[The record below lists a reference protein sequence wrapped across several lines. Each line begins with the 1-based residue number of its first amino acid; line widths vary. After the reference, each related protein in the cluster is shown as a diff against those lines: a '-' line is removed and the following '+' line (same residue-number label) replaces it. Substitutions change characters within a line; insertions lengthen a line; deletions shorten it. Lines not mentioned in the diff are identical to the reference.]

1 MTENLTEKLRK
12 GTVSII
18 GLGYVGLPLARV
30 FVLSGYTVNGI
41 DLDVGK
47 IERLNSGKSY
57 LSDMSDQDIEELVQT
72 GRFSCQASYDEVGQ
86 SDAVVI
92 CVPTPLT
99 KTGSPDLTYVESAAK
114 ELAGRLQRNQLIVL
128 ESSTFPGTTD
138 EHLAPILEQ
147 SGLKVDVDF
156 FLAYSPE
163 RINPGDATDLR
174 SIPKVLGGIGA
185 ESTNVAAAL
194 YREVFDE
201 VVVVSSTRVA
211 EFTKI
216 LENTQRFINVSLCNE
231 LTMLCERL
239 DINIWEAIAA
249 AGTKPYGFTVYHP
262 GPGIG
267 GHCIPVDPLY
277 LEFRAQQVGFSSGFI
292 RLAQEINQRM
302 PEYIIERL
310 FKLVDSEQPKVLI
323 IGLAYKK
330 NVNDIR
336 ESSAVVV
343 LEKLRS
349 RGVEV
354 SYHDRYIPE
363 ITISGAVVSSVELT
377 ADRIRTFDCV
387 LILTDHDYVDYAA
400 VVQHA
405 RIVLD
410 TRHAVAAIAEKV
422 FRPNIVY
429 L

>member
-1 MTENLTEKLRK
+1 MAKSLTKELCK
-12 GTVSII
+12 GTVSVV
-18 GLGYVGLPLARV
+18 GLGYVGLPLARA
-30 FVLSGYTVNGI
+30 FVSSGYVVKGI
-41 DLDVGK
+41 DLDARK
-47 IERLNSGKSY
+47 IAGLNSGKSY
-57 LSDMSDQDIEELVQT
+57 LSDMSDKDIEELNQT
-72 GRFSCQASYDEVGQ
+72 GRFSCQATYDAVAQ
-86 SDAVVI
+86 SDTVVI

-99 KTGSPDLTYVESAAK
+99 EAGLPDLTHVERAAK
-114 ELAGRLQRNQLIVL
+114 ELADRLRKNQLIVL

-138 EHLAPILEQ
+138 EHLVPILEQ
-147 SGLKVDVDF
+147 SGFKVGVDF

-163 RINPGDATDLR
+163 RINPGDPTDLR
-174 SIPKVLGGIGA
+174 SIPKVLGGIGEA
-185 ESTNVAAAL
+185 STNAAAAL
-194 YREVFDE
+194 YRNVFDE

-231 LTMLCERL
+231 LAMLCERL

-249 AGTKPYGFTVYHP
+249 ADTKPYGFTVYHP

-277 LEFRAQQVGFSSGFI
+277 LEFKAQQVGFSSGFI
-292 RLAQEINQRM
+292 RTAQEINQKM
-302 PEYIIERL
+302 PGYIIERI
-310 FKLVDSEQPKVLI
+310 FKLMDSDQPKVLI
-323 IGLAYKK
+323 VGLAYKK

-336 ESSAVVV
+336 ESSAVAVM
-343 LEKLRS
+343 EKLRA

-363 ITISGAVVSSVELT
+363 IRIGSTVLSSVELT
-377 ADRIRTFDCV
+377 SDRIQAFDCV
-387 LILTDHDYVDYAA
+387 AILTDHDYVDYALIA
-400 VVQHA
+400 RHA

-410 TRHAVAAIAEKV
+410 TRHAVPEREV
-422 FRPNIVY
+422 HPNVVY

>member
-1 MTENLTEKLRK
+1 MAKSLTKELCK
-12 GTVSII
+12 GTVSVV
-18 GLGYVGLPLARV
+18 GLGYVGLPLARA
-30 FVLSGYTVNGI
+30 FVSSGYVVKGI
-41 DLDVGK
+41 DLDARK
-47 IERLNSGKSY
+47 IAGLNSGKSY
-57 LSDMSDQDIEELVQT
+57 LSDMSDKDIEELNQT
-72 GRFSCQASYDEVGQ
+72 GRFSCQATYDAVSQ
-86 SDAVVI
+86 SDTVVI

-99 KTGSPDLTYVESAAK
+99 EAGLPDLTHVERAAK
-114 ELAGRLQRNQLIVL
+114 ELADRLRKNQLIVL

-138 EHLAPILEQ
+138 EHLVPILEQ
-147 SGLKVDVDF
+147 SGFKAGVDF

-163 RINPGDATDLR
+163 RINPGDPTDLR
-174 SIPKVLGGIGA
+174 SIPKVLGGIGEA
-185 ESTNVAAAL
+185 STNAAAAL
-194 YREVFDE
+194 YRNVFDE

-231 LTMLCERL
+231 LAMLCERL

-249 AGTKPYGFTVYHP
+249 ADTKPYGFTVYHP

-277 LEFRAQQVGFSSGFI
+277 LEFKAQQVGFSSGFI
-292 RLAQEINQRM
+292 RTAQEINQKM
-302 PEYIIERL
+302 PGYIIERI
-310 FKLVDSEQPKVLI
+310 FKLMDSDQPKVLI
-323 IGLAYKK
+323 VGLAYKK

-336 ESSAVVV
+336 ESSAVAVM
-343 LEKLRS
+343 EKLRA

-363 ITISGAVVSSVELT
+363 IRIGSTVLSSVELT
-377 ADRIRTFDCV
+377 SDRIQAFDCV
-387 LILTDHDYVDYAA
+387 AILTDHDYVDYALIA
-400 VVQHA
+400 RHA

-410 TRHAVAAIAEKV
+410 TRHAVPEREV
-422 FRPNIVY
+422 HPNVVY